1 MNHRSTSPL
10 AGKSAVVTGGV
21 KGIGAAIVAAF
32 VARGALVTV
41 IDRDLPRRPVE
52 DVDYVRADISDYGA
66 IAAAL
71 DRVIDRH
78 GALDLV
84 VNNAGWDKGGP
95 FIDNEPA
102 LWDELVR
109 INLIGLF
116 NMTHVALKLMRERGG
131 GRFINI
137 ASDAGKAGSSSE
149 AAYSACKG
157 GAIAFTK
164 SIAREA
170 ARYGVL
176 ANCVCPGPTDTPLL
190 AELRED
196 PAVDRV
202 MDAIVKATPLR
213 KLAQPEDIAAAV
225 LYFAEEPGHVT
236 GQALSVS
243 GGLTMG
249 S

>member
-1 MNHRSTSPL
+1 MASLSV
-10 AGKSAVVTGGV
+10 AGRAAVVTGGV
-21 KGIGAAIVAAF
+21 KGIGAAITALFAQ
-32 VARGALVTV
+32 RGAHVTV
-41 IDRDLPRRPVE
+41 IDRDEPAQPVE
-52 DVDYVRADISDYGA
+52 GVTYVRADISDYDA
-66 IAAAL
+66 VATAL
-71 DRVIDRH
+71 NGVVERH
-78 GALDLV
+78 GALDIV

-95 FIDNEPA
+95 FIDNDPA
-102 LWDELVR
+102 VWDVLVR

-116 NMTHVALKLMRERGG
+116 NVTHAALRLMRDHGG

-137 ASDAGKAGSSSE
+137 ASDAGKAGSSGE

-157 GAIAFTK
+157 GTIAFTK

-190 AELRED
+190 TELRED
-196 PAVDRV
+196 PAVDRI
-202 MDAIVKATPLR
+202 MEAIVRATPLR
-213 KLAQPEDIAAAV
+213 KLARPEDIAASV

-249 S
+249 G

>member
-1 MNHRSTSPL
+1 MTHLSVSGR
-10 AGKSAVVTGGV
+10 AAVVTGGA
-21 KGIGAAIVAAF
+21 KGIGAAIVALF
-32 VARGALVTV
+32 SERGAQVTV
-41 IDRDLPRRPVE
+41 IDRDAPTQPIEGVT
-52 DVDYVRADISDYGA
+52 YVRADISDYDA
-66 IAAAL
+66 VAAAL
-71 DRVIDRH
+71 AGVVERH
-78 GALDLV
+78 GALDIV

-95 FIDNEPA
+95 FIDNDPA
-102 LWDELVR
+102 VWDVLVR

-116 NMTHVALKLMRERGG
+116 NVTHAALRLMRDHGG

-137 ASDAGKAGSSSE
+137 ASDAGKAGSSGE

-157 GAIAFTK
+157 GTIAFTK

-190 AELRED
+190 TELRED
-196 PAVDRV
+196 PAVDRI
-202 MDAIVKATPLR
+202 MDAIVRATPLR
-213 KLAQPEDIAAAV
+213 KLARPEDIAASV

-249 S
+249 G

>member
-1 MNHRSTSPL
+1 MASSPL
-10 AGKSAVVTGGV
+10 AGRSAVVTGGV
-21 KGIGAAIVAAF
+21 KGIGAAIVEVFAE
-32 VARGALVTV
+32 RGAHVTV
-41 IDRDLPRRPVE
+41 IDRDDPPQPRDAVS
-52 DVDYVRADISDYGA
+52 YVRADISDYGA
-66 IAAAL
+66 VTAAL
-71 DRVIDRH
+71 ADVAKRH
-78 GALDLV
+78 GSLDVV

-95 FIDNEPA
+95 FIDNDPA
-102 LWDELVR
+102 VWDVLVR

-116 NMTHVALKLMRERGG
+116 NVTHAALQLMRDHGG

-137 ASDAGKAGSSSE
+137 ASDAGKAGSSGE

-157 GAIAFTK
+157 GTIAFTK

-190 AELRED
+190 TELRED
-196 PAVDRV
+196 PSVDRI
-202 MDAIVKATPLR
+202 MDAIVRATPLR
-213 KLAQPEDIAAAV
+213 KLARPEDIAAAV

-249 S
+249 G